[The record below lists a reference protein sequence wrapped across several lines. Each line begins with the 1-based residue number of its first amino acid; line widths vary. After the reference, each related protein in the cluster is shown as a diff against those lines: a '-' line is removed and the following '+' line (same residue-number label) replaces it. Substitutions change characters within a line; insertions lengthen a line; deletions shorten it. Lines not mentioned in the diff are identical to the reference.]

1 MVARNLTRLKN
12 STPSCIKWFYYQ
24 AKNKRGDGETHEE
37 GDEHLH
43 KKRTNTHTR
52 GWGRHMQKRGKHVQG
67 GGDGTVTNKMG
78 GGAEKCTKRTR
89 KNVVSDLNVILDKL
103 VMVGVKIVK
112 TPTYNHMLT
121 NPSQSVQTR
130 AGIVSICCTK
140 LPFATFMGTRGP
152 EHFITKSNSTSVF
165 SRISFKINM
174 KISIKYNII

>member
-1 MVARNLTRLKN
+1 MNTYTRRGQ
-12 STPSCIKWFYYQ
+12 THTQ
-24 AKNKRGDGETHEE
+24 GDGEDTC
-37 GDEHLH
+37 
-43 KKRTNTHTR
+43 
-52 GWGRHMQKRGKHVQG
+52 KRGGNMYKGVAMEQAQTKW
-67 GGDGTVTNKMG
+67 DG